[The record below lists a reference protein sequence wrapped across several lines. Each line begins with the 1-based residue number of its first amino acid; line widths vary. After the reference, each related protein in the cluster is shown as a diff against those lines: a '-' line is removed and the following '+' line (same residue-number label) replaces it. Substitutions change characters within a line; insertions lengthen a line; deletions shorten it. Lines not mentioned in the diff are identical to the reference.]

1 MDNTKTGS
9 PASDNSFKL
18 RPGMLLGTASS
29 ATQVDGGDF
38 NHTWNDWY
46 NKGHIKDASNPAD
59 AANHWR
65 RWREDVL
72 LMRKMGLQTCRMSV
86 EWARVEPEEGV
97 FDGEAIAHVKE
108 ELMLLIGL
116 GIKPLVTLHHFTNP
130 MWFEEKG
137 GWEDYGNVMAYLRY
151 VEKMA
156 SALGHLVSE
165 YITINEPNVYALSG
179 YMAGVWPPGKRSP
192 AAAVNVIS
200 NLAAAHIKAYRLI
213 HDMRRSMGFRDTKVS
228 FANHMRVFTPKNP
241 KNPLCRTAC
250 EQSERFFQGVM
261 TRAMVTGE
269 FKSPLK
275 NHGRDRRGSYCDF
288 HALNY
293 YSRTV
298 VSLAG
303 VGTAEGCYKNDLG
316 WEIYPHG
323 IVECCKMLY
332 ELAPL
337 PIYITENGTCDLSDS
352 FRSRFIYEHLR
363 ELCRT
368 KLPVKRYY
376 HWCFTD
382 NFEWLEGNYA
392 RFGIVNTNFETME
405 RTVKRSGEFYS
416 KIIKNRGV
424 SEELYNEYVAGESYH
439 Y

>member
-1 MDNTKTGS
+1 MENNE
-9 PASDNSFKL
+9 NSFRL
-18 RPGMLLGTASS
+18 RPGMLLGAASS
-29 ATQVDGGDF
+29 ATQIDGGDF

-46 NKGHIKDASNPAD
+46 NKGHIKDGSDPALATD
-59 AANHWR
+59 HWN
-65 RWREDVL
+65 RWRGDVL
-72 LMRKMGLQTCRMSV
+72 LMHKMGLQTYRLGI

-97 FDGEAIAHVKE
+97 FDDGAIAHIKE

-137 GWEDYGNVMAYLRY
+137 GWEDYENVMAYLRY
-151 VEKMA
+151 VEKLAA
-156 SALGHLVSE
+156 SLGHLVSE

-179 YMAGVWPPGKRSP
+179 YMSGAWPPGRRNP
-192 AAAVNVIS
+192 GAAANVMS
-200 NLAAAHIKAYRLI
+200 NLACAHIKAYRLI
-213 HDMRRSMGFRDTKVS
+213 HDMRRSMGFKDTKVS
-228 FANHMRVFTPKNP
+228 FANHMRVFAPKNP
-241 KNPLCRTAC
+241 GNPVDRLAC
-250 EQSERFFQGVM
+250 TQAEKLFQGAL
-261 TRAMVTGE
+261 TCAMVTGE
-269 FKSPLK
+269 FKKPLK
-275 NHGRDRRGSYCDF
+275 NRGRDRRGSYCDF

-293 YSRTV
+293 YSRSV
-298 VSLAG
+298 ISVAG
-303 VGTAEGCYKNDLG
+303 AAVPDGSYKNDLG
-316 WEIYPHG
+316 WEIYPEG

-337 PIYITENGTCDLSDS
+337 PIYITENGTCDLGDS

-363 ELCRT
+363 QLCLT
-368 KLPVKRYY
+368 KLPIKRYY

-424 SEELYNEYVAGESYH
+424 SGEMYDEYVANESYH